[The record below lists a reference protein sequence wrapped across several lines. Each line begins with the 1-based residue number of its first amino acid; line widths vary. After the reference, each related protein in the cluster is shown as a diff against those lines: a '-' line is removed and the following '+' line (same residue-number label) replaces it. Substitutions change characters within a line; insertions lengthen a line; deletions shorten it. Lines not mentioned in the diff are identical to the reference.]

1 MLTRPA
7 MERLEK
13 KRINGHIYYYYS
25 QWAWVGGRCRRLW
38 QKYLGKPQDILHA
51 VEGSGPTPTYECR
64 RAQLIDKVDAHCPK
78 RQQGLSV
85 GTYLAIAALNR
96 AIAPLSKSAIFEWLA
111 TTTLRRHF
119 PSASK
124 TTLVSQRFWDHME
137 RLDCDM
143 TRMIWKD
150 ILGDVIAREALT
162 VDAVCYD
169 GTNFYTFIETF
180 NARCAIAKRGKNT
193 QGRSNLRQ
201 VNYALFCHADSQVP
215 LYNLKGAPTKP
226 WSPSKPHKVRLPRN
240 QASARACR
248 NSSL

>member
-1 MLTRPA
+1 MNYRFSILYPKNIAFTSFYNMLIIEFLSPTLDAISPYA
-7 MERLEK
+7 DE
-13 KRINGHIYYYYS
+13 
-25 QWAWVGGRCRRLW
+25 A
-38 QKYLGKPQDILHA
+38 
-51 VEGSGPTPTYECR
+51 SGPTPTYAEVFHFGLSETLANECR

-169 GTNFYTFIETF
+169 GTNFYTF
-180 NARCAIAKRGKNT
+180 
-193 QGRSNLRQ
+193 
-201 VNYALFCHADSQVP
+201 
-215 LYNLKGAPTKP
+215 
-226 WSPSKPHKVRLPRN
+226 
-240 QASARACR
+240 
-248 NSSL
+248 

>member
-1 MLTRPA
+1 
-7 MERLEK
+7 
-13 KRINGHIYYYYS
+13 
-25 QWAWVGGRCRRLW
+25 V
-38 QKYLGKPQDILHA
+38 
-51 VEGSGPTPTYECR
+51 
-64 RAQLIDKVDAHCPK
+64 
-78 RQQGLSV
+78 SV
-85 GTYLAIAALNR
+85 GTSLAIAALNR

-169 GTNFYTFIETF
+169 GTNFYTFI
-180 NARCAIAKRGKNT
+180 G
-193 QGRSNLRQ
+193 Q
-201 VNYALFCHADSQVP
+201 VSYSREQFFKFMFL
-215 LYNLKGAPTKP
+215 
-226 WSPSKPHKVRLPRN
+226 PSKVEVTYQPKKRRN
-240 QASARACR
+240 CPP
-248 NSSL
+248 

>member
-1 MLTRPA
+1 

-13 KRINGHIYYYYS
+13 KRINVYTYYYYS
-25 QWAWVGGRCRRLW
+25 QWAWVGGRCRRLG
-38 QKYLGKPQDILHA
+38 QKYLGKPHDILHA
-51 VEGSGPTPTYECR
+51 VEGSGPTPTYAEVFHFGLSETLANECR

-169 GTNFYTFIETF
+169 GTNFYTFI
-180 NARCAIAKRGKNT
+180 G
-193 QGRSNLRQ
+193 Q
-201 VNYALFCHADSQVP
+201 VSYSREQFFKFMFL
-215 LYNLKGAPTKP
+215 
-226 WSPSKPHKVRLPRN
+226 PSKVEVTYQPKKRRN
-240 QASARACR
+240 CPP
-248 NSSL
+248 